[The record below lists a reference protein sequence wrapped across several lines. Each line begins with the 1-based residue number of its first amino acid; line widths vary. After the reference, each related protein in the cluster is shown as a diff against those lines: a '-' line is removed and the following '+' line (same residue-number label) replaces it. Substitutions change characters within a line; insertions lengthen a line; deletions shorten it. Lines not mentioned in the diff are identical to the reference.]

1 MHNYSVIGITDPALI
16 DLVASVLLH
25 RNSGSYADNPF
36 LIQGQGK
43 LRLNDPVVAWN
54 FLHPTEGAQNAQ
66 EDSGI
71 STGSVPQPSH
81 QSGAGLEDHGV
92 KTESEADHDHM
103 TSADHVISA
112 TVTHG
117 HVISES
123 PEDGRIRSPI
133 PIPPHCTPCSDDDA
147 DVPSCAGVSQ
157 TASVYHA
164 AKRSVQEI
172 KNHDRK
178 FKMNFSLISGILCG
192 IFTFHGNRKYSF

>member
-1 MHNYSVIGITDPALI
+1 MHNYSIIGITDPALI
-16 DLVASVLLH
+16 DLVTSVLLH
-25 RNSGSYADNPF
+25 RNSSSYADNPF

-43 LRLNDPVVAWN
+43 QRLNDPVVAWN
-54 FLHPTEGAQNAQ
+54 FLHPSEGTQGAQ

-71 STGSVPQPSH
+71 STGSAAQPSD
-81 QSGAGLEDHGV
+81 QSATVLEENHGL
-92 KTESEADHDHM
+92 KTESEVDHDHM

-117 HVISES
+117 HLISES

-133 PIPPHCTPCSDDDA
+133 PIPPHCTPCSEGEE

-164 AKRSVQEI
+164 AKRSVQKI
-172 KNHDRK
+172 TN
-178 FKMNFSLISGILCG
+178 NLCAA
-192 IFTFHGNRKYSF
+192 